1 MVIGVPSGIRRA
13 SLRMSAFRTRMH
25 RARCGRG
32 SSGFGALLLL
42 SQATAVTLARRSGAR
57 GARLRCRSRLR
68 PPTARP
74 DTRARRQ
81 GDVGRRGVDLRWSQ
95 HDQGG
100 HSTNQRAR
108 PLRDS
113 TGGDQDVPG
122 RPRAGAQ
129 PPVRT
134 RRRDDWTAS
143 RSGPADSRSGRNH
156 AGPRPRSCPRPHAQR
171 SRGVGD
177 NRARRLLP
185 RALPCKWGGG
195 RNPRPDPRE
204 GFPGRRARPR
214 RYVVGG
220 GCGNRR
226 LQSAHPGGTCGGGS
240 PDRNDAHAVSRGAE
254 PTAHRAGRGAI
265 GSRRTRTSGSD

>member
-1 MVIGVPSGIRRA
+1 MWPWF
-13 SLRMSAFRTRMH
+13 FRI
-25 RARCGRG
+25 
-32 SSGFGALLLL
+32 GALLLL
-42 SQATAVTLARRSGAR
+42 SQATAVPSR
-57 GARLRCRSRLR
+57 GARARGHACAAARGSVRR
-68 PPTARP
+68 TARP

-81 GDVGRRGVDLRWSQ
+81 GDVSRRGVDLRWSE

-100 HSTNQRAR
+100 HSTNQHAR

-113 TGGDQDVPG
+113 AGGDQDVPG

-129 PPVRT
+129 LPVRT

-171 SRGVGD
+171 SRGIGD

-185 RALPCKWGGG
+185 RALPCKRGGG

-214 RYVVGG
+214 RHVVGG

-240 PDRNDAHAVSRGAE
+240 PGPERR
-254 PTAHRAGRGAI
+254 
-265 GSRRTRTSGSD
+265 SRRIPRS